1 MAGEGG
7 GMSVGQFDER
17 ACSTVSPLVS
27 RRVITLKNIEH
38 ALCEFEKYKNKMKG
52 GRVFAS
58 RVSSLGPLQPA
69 SLNQTA
75 TFMPAR

>member
-1 MAGEGG
+1 MGARD
-7 GMSVGQFDER
+7 SR
-17 ACSTVSPLVS
+17 ASLLAQPVPPLVH
-27 RRVITLKNIEH
+27 RVITLKNIEH